1 MKMTQGQLNKLATK
15 IIGAAI
21 EVHKQTGPG
30 LLESVYEACLMEE
43 LKSKGIKAEQQ
54 VKLPIFYKGKKLEKY
69 YIVDILVENEIIL
82 ELKCVQEIF
91 PIHEA
96 QVVTYLKLGNKRL
109 GYLLNFNVTKMLQG
123 VKRRVNNF

>member
-1 MKMTQGQLNKLATK
+1 MKTTQDELNELASK

-43 LKSKGIKAEQQ
+43 LKLRGLKAEQQ

-82 ELKCVQEIF
+82 ELKCIQEIF

-109 GYLLNFNVTKMLQG
+109 GYLMNFNVTQLLRG
-123 VKRRVNNF
+123 VKRKVYKF

>member
-1 MKMTQGQLNKLATK
+1 MKMTQVQLNDLASI

-43 LKSKGIKAEQQ
+43 LRIRGLKAEQQ

-69 YIVDILVENEIIL
+69 FIIDILVENEIII

-109 GYLLNFNVTKMLQG
+109 GYLMNFNVTQLLRG
-123 VKRRVNNF
+123 VKRKVNNF